1 MDITRIT
8 IDTHSLIWY
17 TDETLKKKLSKQA
30 LETIRKSENEGIIY
44 ISAISIME
52 IVDITEK
59 KKVSISLDGLLS
71 LIKSSRNY
79 KIIPIDEELIDIAI
93 SLGNFEIHDRLIM
106 ATAIM
111 TNSVLVSKD
120 REIRA
125 SGMNVIWSANP

>member
-17 TDETLKKKLSKQA
+17 TDKALQKKLSKQA

-59 KKVSISLDGLLS
+59 KKVSISLDKLLS
-71 LIKSSRNY
+71 LILEKS
-79 KIIPIDEELIDIAI
+79 IEEL
-93 SLGNFEIHDRLIM
+93 N
-106 ATAIM
+106 
-111 TNSVLVSKD
+111 
-120 REIRA
+120 
-125 SGMNVIWSANP
+125 